1 MQTLI
6 PQPVTVRARYLGRAG
21 RVLGFGL
28 SARALLLLIVGVL
41 WAIPA
46 FFHPHRIWLML
57 GWDGLIVLL
66 IVLDG
71 MRLPT
76 PSAITVTRRFLHSPT
91 LGERTEIEY
100 DVVQQSNG
108 IVTVSVTDDLHP
120 GFDPYSPIPDG
131 GRLSARCRSSCAGVL
146 SGGARGFQAWEDLS
160 SVSGCVAAGGA
171 LGRLRRR
178 AGSASVSG
186 IGAEWG

>member
-28 SARALLLLIVGVL
+28 SARSLRLLIAGLL

-57 GWDGLIVLL
+57 VWDGLIAFL
-66 IVLDG
+66 IILDG
-71 MRLPT
+71 MRLPA
-76 PSAITVTRRFLHSPT
+76 PSAILVTRRFLHSPA

-100 DVVQQSNG
+100 EVVQQSNG

-120 GFDPYSPIPDG
+120 GLIPTP
-131 GRLSARCRSSCAGVL
+131 RSVTVFVYPRDAVRAVL
-146 SGGARGFQAWEDLS
+146 QCYPGTRGFQVGEDLS
-160 SVSGCVAAGGA
+160 SVSGCAAAGGA
-171 LGRLRRR
+171 LGSLRRR

-186 IGAEWG
+186 IRAEWG